1 MDAFAALSAVKPIR
15 VLDLRDT
22 YEIGGPGKTIL
33 ETYRFIDRSR
43 FELHLAIFLTPREGT
58 DTPFLVEARNYG
70 MPVHY
75 IHGANQYDPR
85 LIARTAALVEALDID
100 LVHAH
105 EVKSDVIMWLAARL
119 HRVPIITTMHGWI
132 GNTLK
137 QRVLIGLDKWLVRR
151 FDMVL
156 AVSGRIQQ
164 DLLDAGVPAERI
176 RLVHNAIVMDRYER
190 TGETGMLAAL
200 VGRTLPGPVLTCVGR
215 LSPEKG
221 HADFIDALG
230 IVAERGHRI
239 FAVLAGEG
247 VERSRL
253 EARIAALGLTDSV
266 FLPGYVDQPR
276 QVLEETDLLV
286 LPSHTEG
293 LPNAALEALA
303 MAVPVLA
310 TRVGGTPEVIEDGV
324 TGRLIPPRDPAAMA
338 AAIEDFLTHRDRWRG
353 MALRGRASLE
363 GRFDFRVRTRAV
375 EALYSEV
382 VENARLGR
390 P

>member
-1 MDAFAALSAVKPIR
+1 MDALATIAAVKPIR

-43 FELHLAIFLTPREGT
+43 FDLHLGIFLTPQEGT
-58 DTPFLVEARNYG
+58 DTPFLAEARNYG

-85 LIARTAALVEALDID
+85 LIARTAALVKSLDID

-105 EVKSDVIMWLAARL
+105 EVKSDVIMWLAAVL
-119 HRVPIITTMHGWI
+119 HRVPIMTTMHGWI
-132 GNTLK
+132 GNTPK
-137 QRVLIGLDKWLVRR
+137 QRALIALDKWLVRR

-156 AVSGRIQQ
+156 AVSNRIRQ
-164 DLLDAGVPAERI
+164 DLLDAGVPAGRI

-190 TGETGMLAAL
+190 TGETGMLASL
-200 VGRTLPGPVLTCVGR
+200 VGRALPGPVLTCVGR
-215 LSPEKG
+215 FSAEKG
-221 HADFIDALG
+221 HADFIEALG

-239 FAVLAGEG
+239 FAVLAGDG
-247 VERSRL
+247 VERPRL

-266 FLPGYVDQPR
+266 FLPGYVDRPQR
-276 QVLEETDLLV
+276 VLEETDLMV

-303 MAVPVLA
+303 MDVPVLA

-324 TGRLIPPRDPAAMA
+324 TGRLVPPRDPLAMA
-338 AAIEDFLTHRDRWRG
+338 AAIEDFLAHRPAWVAMAERG
-353 MALRGRASLE
+353 HAAIRDK
-363 GRFDFRVRTRAV
+363 FDFRARTRAV
-375 EALYSEV
+375 EALYAEL
-382 VENARLGR
+382 VEAAER
-390 P
+390 

>member
-1 MDAFAALSAVKPIR
+1 VDALAALSAVKPIR

-58 DTPFLVEARNYG
+58 DTPFLVEARKYG
-70 MPVHY
+70 IPVHY

-85 LIARTAALVEALDID
+85 LIARTAALVQSLDID

-105 EVKSDVIMWLAARL
+105 EVKSDVITWLAARL
-119 HRVPIITTMHGWI
+119 HRVPIMTTMHGWI

-137 QRVLIGLDKWLVRR
+137 QRALIRLDKWLVRR

-164 DLLDAGVPAERI
+164 DLLGSGVPAERI

-190 TGETGMLAAL
+190 TGKTGMLAAL
-200 VGRTLPGPVLTCVGR
+200 VGRMVPGPVLTCVGR
-215 LSPEKG
+215 LSAEKG

-230 IVAERGHRI
+230 IVAERGHRV

-247 VERSRL
+247 VERGRL
-253 EARIAALGLTDSV
+253 ETRIAALGLTDSV
-266 FLPGYVDQPR
+266 FLPGYVEQPR

-293 LPNAALEALA
+293 LPNVALEALA

-324 TGRLIPPRDPAAMA
+324 TGRLIPARNPAAMA
-338 AAIEDFLTHRDRWRG
+338 AAIEDFLAHRDTWKG
-353 MALRGRASLE
+353 MALRGHASLE
-363 GRFDFRVRTRAV
+363 ARFDFRVRTRAV
-375 EALYSEV
+375 EALYTEV
-382 VENARLGR
+382 VENARR
-390 P
+390 